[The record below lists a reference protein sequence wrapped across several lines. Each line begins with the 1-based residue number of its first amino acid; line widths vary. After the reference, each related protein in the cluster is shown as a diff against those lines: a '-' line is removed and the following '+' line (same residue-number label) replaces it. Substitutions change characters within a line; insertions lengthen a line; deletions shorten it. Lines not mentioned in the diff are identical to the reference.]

1 MRGSSESPTTRSRI
15 SRRAQKAADGM
26 KKLMQVPFS
35 LASMERKWLSPL
47 VATASLSIVL
57 LLVGIFTLGSSGHR
71 PLLGF
76 SRADLTQ
83 SVRAITEESSLTG
96 LPRPPK
102 LAYLIS
108 GTIGDGPQMQRTL
121 QALYHPNNYY
131 LLHLDREAPESERG
145 HLDQYLRSEPVFQ
158 EAQNVF
164 VVGKANLVTYKGPTM
179 IAATLHG
186 AAILLHKAKDWD
198 WFINLSASDYPLI
211 TQDDLLHVFSYLPK
225 DLNFIEH
232 TSDIVSWK
240 EEQRVKPIII
250 DPGLYQAEKSDIF
263 WMSQRRAV
271 PDAFRLFTGS
281 AWVALTRSFMDY
293 CNAGWDNLPRTVLM
307 YYANFVSSPEGYFHT
322 VLCNSEEFRNT
333 TVNHDLHFIAWD
345 NPPKQHPL
353 SLTLDFFHAMSTSG
367 AAFARKFARDD
378 PVLDKID
385 QELLRRPKNKFSPG
399 GWCVGSGDDPCAVRG
414 DYSLLRPGPGAQR
427 FEDLVVRLLSP
438 DNFRTQQ
445 CIAV

>member
-1 MRGSSESPTTRSRI
+1 
-15 SRRAQKAADGM
+15 
-26 KKLMQVPFS
+26 
-35 LASMERKWLSPL
+35 MERKWLSPL
-47 VATASLSIVL
+47 LATASLSILL
-57 LLVGIFTLGSSGHR
+57 LLVGIFTLGSSGRR
-71 PLLGF
+71 PVLGL
-76 SRADLTQ
+76 SRELVQ
-83 SVRAITEESSLTG
+83 SVQGITDEDPLAR

-121 QALYHPNNYY
+121 QALYHPHNYY
-131 LLHLDREAPESERG
+131 LLHLDREAPESER
-145 HLDQYLRSEPVFQ
+145 LDLSRYLDSEPVFL
-158 EAQNVF
+158 EAKNVF
-164 VVGKANLVTYKGPTM
+164 VVAKANLVTYKGPTM

-186 AAILLHKAKDWD
+186 AAILLRKAKDWN

-211 TQDDLLHVFSYLPK
+211 TQDDLLHVLSYLPK

-232 TSDIVSWK
+232 TSDIVTWK

-250 DPGLYQAEKSDIF
+250 DPGFYQLEKSDIF
-263 WMSQRRAV
+263 WMTQRRAV
-271 PDAFRLFTGS
+271 PSAFRLFTGS
-281 AWVALTRSFMDY
+281 AWAALTRNFIEYTNS
-293 CNAGWDNLPRTVLM
+293 GWDNLPRTVLM

-333 TVNHDLHFIAWD
+333 TVNHDLHYIAWD

-353 SLTLDFFHAMSTSG
+353 SLTLDFFHNMTMSG
-367 AAFARKFARDD
+367 AAFARKFNKDD

-385 QELLRRPKNKFSPG
+385 QDILRRPKGKFSPG
-399 GWCVGSGDDPCAVRG
+399 GWCVGSGDDPCAARG
-414 DYSLLRPGPGAQR
+414 DYTLLRPGPGARR

-438 DNFRTQQ
+438 ENFRTQQ